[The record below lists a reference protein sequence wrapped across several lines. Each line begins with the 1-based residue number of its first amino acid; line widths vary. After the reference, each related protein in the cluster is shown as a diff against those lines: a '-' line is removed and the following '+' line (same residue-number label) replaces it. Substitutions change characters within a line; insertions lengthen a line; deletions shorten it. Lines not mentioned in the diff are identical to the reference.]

1 VFIVFKKQIFEDREK
16 ISVLAGKKK
25 IEDMLVYLA
34 YRKLTRLLD
43 SSERQDPVLEDGK
56 GDRK

>member
-1 VFIVFKKQIFEDREK
+1 MFKKQIFEDREK

-25 IEDMLVYLA
+25 IEDLLVYLA

>member
-1 VFIVFKKQIFEDREK
+1 VFIVFKKQIFEDLEK

-56 GDRK
+56 GERK

>member
-1 VFIVFKKQIFEDREK
+1 MFKKQIFEDQGK

-43 SSERQDPVLEDGK
+43 SSERQDPVLENGK